1 MKTSLLSRAGLALA
15 LTFFAAAPHSR
26 GGDLLLSAFASD
38 AIARYDSTLGTFS
51 SFATAPGLMDG
62 PTAMVYGG
70 DGNLYV
76 LCEFSH
82 NVLRF
87 NGTSGAFIDEFIS
100 TAALG
105 AAGVTDPDDMELG
118 PDGNFYVTSHGSTV
132 AAAIWKFSG
141 TTGAF
146 VSNFATFG
154 AAAHTHGL
162 TLGPGGKFYLGD
174 LTAGIIR
181 QFNAVTGANLGTFAA
196 NPLLSLTADL
206 TFTPDGSLYVAC
218 DGNNGIQHFNP
229 SGTFLG
235 SLVAPGGAQS
245 YWGILA
251 DGGFLYVSNKATD
264 TLKKY
269 TDTGVFVADIT
280 GGPGAFDIIP
290 LVPEPGTG
298 GLLLAGVAGLAL
310 GRRWKKPALRAA

>member
-15 LTFFAAAPHSR
+15 LTFFAAVPHSR
-26 GGDLLLSAFASD
+26 GGDLLLSALASD
-38 AIARYDSTLGTFS
+38 AIVRYNSTPGTFT
-51 SFATAPGLMDG
+51 SFATAPGVMDG
-62 PTAMVYGG
+62 PTAMLYGA

-118 PDGNFYVTSHGSTV
+118 PDGNFYLTSHGSSV

-146 VSNFATFG
+146 ISNFATFG

-181 QFNAVTGANLGTFAA
+181 QFNAVTGANLGTFAS
-196 NPLLSLTADL
+196 NPLLTLTGDL
-206 TFTPDGSLYVAC
+206 AFAPDTSLYVAC
-218 DGNNGIQHFNP
+218 DVGNGIQHFSP
-229 SGTFLG
+229 SGTFLA
-235 SLVAPGGAQS
+235 SLVAPGPGES

-251 DGGFLYVSNKATD
+251 DGGFLYVSNRATG
-264 TLKKY
+264 TLKQY
-269 TDTGVFVADIT
+269 TDTGVFVADIL
-280 GGPGAFDIIP
+280 GGPGAFDIITF
-290 LVPEPGTG
+290 VPEPGTG
-298 GLLLAGVAGLAL
+298 ALLLAGITVLA
-310 GRRWKKPALRAA
+310 RRRVRR